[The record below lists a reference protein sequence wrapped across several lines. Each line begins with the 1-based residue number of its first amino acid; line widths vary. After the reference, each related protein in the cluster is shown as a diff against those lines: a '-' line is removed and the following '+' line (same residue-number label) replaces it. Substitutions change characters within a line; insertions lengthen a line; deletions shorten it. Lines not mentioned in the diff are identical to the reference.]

1 MPKYVDENGREQWT
15 RIVYVIGLSREACSR
30 TGSPCGGTSCGRIPV
45 YVGETAHTAEQRF
58 DQHKAGENASKW
70 VRDFGISV
78 RAELAKGYEDLG
90 GDSRVSQAAEA
101 ELADKLRA
109 DGRYCVYGGH

>member
-1 MPKYVDENGREQWT
+1 MPKYVDDNGREQWT
-15 RIVYVIGLSREACSR
+15 RIVYVVGLSAEACSR
-30 TGSPCGGTSCGRIPV
+30 SGSPCGGTSCGRIPV
-45 YVGETAHTAEQRF
+45 YVGETGYSAEERF
-58 DQHKAGENASKW
+58 DQHKAGEKASKW

-90 GDSRVSQAAEA
+90 GDSGVSKVAEA
-101 ELADKLRA
+101 ELAEKLRA